1 MHREIEVGALYAL
14 LHDVG
19 KPVQRFL
26 KRVSRNLEREGAE
39 KALVALSRLTGK
51 SREELLA
58 DAERISHEE
67 ATDWIVNALSKWGIQ
82 IPQRVKSA
90 VEEVVRKA
98 DIMAAS
104 ERRLG
109 EPYELSKLMHSL
121 VKSIFAESGL
131 GVAYE
136 PEYVPLLSPTW
147 VLRVAGYQE
156 LVGLKNYLER
166 RYKDRL
172 DLVEGFIK
180 LFKPLAGELEVCTKR
195 PDQCDVKTLK
205 DHLKS
210 FLVERA
216 RVLSD
221 PMWLPVRAIN
231 ARNLLYL
238 EAKGIREAIES
249 SSYAEVVEELANK
262 LLALLELYEPYTH
275 GITRGFVDSLDQIM
289 KYTCLLTPSAV
300 YATVTPDI
308 SLYSHSKLVAAYTSA
323 YIASQSGRARLLVID
338 SNQIQQFIGSP
349 QRAGAASRIL
359 RGRSLIVEL
368 VLDALANYTLTLFNN
383 MPSSNVVVSEGGTLD
398 IVIPDLPDIEKYIAR
413 LRAVARDVSLS
424 EFNGRLSFT
433 IACSRSFNVEE
444 LDFLGSLVRG
454 GGFYEVLESLS
465 LDLAL
470 NKATRP
476 ANEPLYIDTDKIA
489 DFDALTREP
498 VLEEDLKTT
507 GLALKVS
514 EETIEYANRIAGP
527 NKLSIGDTIGRS
539 THLSLIGGTLARNL
553 IAVIGIHVYR
563 SDGGL
568 PLPDSEALTSI
579 TRDLA
584 REICGERELLCDV
597 KIGEV
602 SIRLGFIPL
611 TRAGALYVLISAKKI
626 ASPLT
631 REYAQEVWSAIAS
644 FLQVYA
650 DRIAKHLERLKGRVI
665 RVIVKTVN
673 TFTDFIPSTDLE
685 AFKGIKAVVKALLD
699 RGVDVSFSNIAI
711 NPWHPTRDEVELKDL
726 DEYDIIA
733 VGKMDCDKLGDVR
746 RLLSFSPSRLLT
758 FSELLNL
765 ILAGKSYLRVFENKA
780 LYGDV
785 VALYAGGDDAV
796 FYGHWIPV
804 ISYIAKVYED
814 VRRVLP
820 PLTFS
825 IGLTLDKSDAPL
837 ILLYGDAIELLE
849 RVKRKSRAA
858 CALRLS
864 NPVLVPVPG
873 KVMYELVDV
882 MPLEAPSDKYPWVD
896 DVTGY
901 WNFSCLAQILERL
914 YLAEKQSEFRDFK
927 NALIE
932 SKRDIYLVSMLG
944 AKLVRALE
952 GFAGS
957 ASIDMSKMLRL
968 LVPIELEYAY
978 LWARR
983 GDALKRVSSALVG
996 VCREARILAWPEEIE
1011 GSVESLHTALRI
1023 VLAAKPILDHILL
1036 ALRM

>member
-1 MHREIEVGALYAL
+1 MHREIEIEALYAL

-26 KRVSRNLEREGAE
+26 RRVRKNLEKEGVE
-39 KALVALSRLTGK
+39 RALAALSKLTGM
-51 SREELLA
+51 SREDLLA

-67 ATDWIVNALSKWGIQ
+67 ATDWIINALSKWDIQ
-82 IPQRVKSA
+82 IPQRVRST

-98 DIMAAS
+98 DRMAAS

-109 EPYELSKLMHSL
+109 EPYELSKLMYSL
-121 VKSIFAESGL
+121 VRSVFEESGL
-131 GVAYE
+131 GVKYE
-136 PEYVPLLSPTW
+136 AEYVPLLLPTW
-147 VLRVAGYQE
+147 VLRISGYQE
-156 LVGLKNYLER
+156 LVGLKSYFER
-166 RYKDRL
+166 SHGGRL
-172 DLVEGFIK
+172 DLVEGFVEV
-180 LFKPLAGELEVCTKR
+180 FKPLASELEVCIKR
-195 PDQCDVKTLK
+195 TDQCDVKALRNHIEK
-205 DHLKS
+205 L
-210 FLVERA
+210 LVERA

-221 PMWLPVRAIN
+221 PMWLPVRVIS

-238 EAKGIREAIES
+238 EAKGIKEAIES
-249 SSYAEVVEELANK
+249 SSYAEAVEELINK
-262 LLALLELYEPYTH
+262 LLALLELYEPRTH
-275 GITRGFVDSLDQIM
+275 GITRGFVDSLDQIV
-289 KYTCLLTPSAV
+289 KYTCLLVPSAV

-323 YIASQSGRARLLVID
+323 YIASQGGKARLLTID

-349 QRAGAASRIL
+349 QRAGAASRVL

-368 VLDALANYTLTLFNN
+368 ILDALANYTLVLFNN
-383 MPSSNVVVSEGGTLD
+383 MPLSSVVVSEGGTLD
-398 IVIPDLPDIEKYIAR
+398 IVIPDLPDIEKHIAR
-413 LRAVARDVSLS
+413 LRAVARDVSLN

-444 LDFLGSLVRG
+444 LDFLGSLVKG
-454 GGFYEVLESLS
+454 GGFYNVLESLS

-470 NKATRP
+470 NKATRL
-476 ANEPLYIDTDKIA
+476 ANEPLYIDAGKIA

-498 VLEEDLKTT
+498 VPDEDLKAT
-507 GLALKVS
+507 GFALKVS
-514 EETIEYANRIAGP
+514 EETIEYANRVAGP
-527 NKLSIGDTIGRS
+527 NKLSIGDTVGRS

-553 IAVIGIHVYR
+553 IAVIGIYVYR
-563 SDGGL
+563 RDDGL
-568 PLPDSEALTSI
+568 PLPDSDALTSI

-602 SIRLGFIPL
+602 GIRLGFIPL

-626 ASPLT
+626 VNPLT
-631 REYAQEVWSAIAS
+631 REYAQQAWSAIAS
-644 FLQVYA
+644 FLKVYA
-650 DRIAKHLERLKGRVI
+650 DLLVKHLERLRGRVI
-665 RVIVKTVN
+665 RVAVKTVN
-673 TFTDFIPSTDLE
+673 TFIDFIPSMDLE
-685 AFKGIKAVVKALLD
+685 AFEGIKAVVKALLD
-699 RGVDVSFSNIAI
+699 REVDVSFSNITI

-733 VGKMDCDKLGDVR
+733 IGKMDCDKLGDVR

-765 ILAGKSYLRVFENKA
+765 ILAGKSYLRVFENKV

-785 VALYAGGDDAV
+785 IALYAGGDDAV

-804 ISYIAKVYED
+804 ISYIARVYED
-814 VRRVLP
+814 ISRALH

-825 IGLTLDKSDAPL
+825 VGLTLDKSDAPI

-849 RVKRKSRAA
+849 KVKRRSRAA

-864 NPVLVPVPG
+864 NPVLVAAPG
-873 KVMYELVDV
+873 KTVYELIDV
-882 MPLEAPSDKYPWVD
+882 MPLEAPSNKYPWVD

-901 WNFSCLAQILERL
+901 WNFTCMARILERL
-914 YLAEKQSEFRDFK
+914 YLADKQGEFRDFK
-927 NALIE
+927 NVLIE
-932 SKRDIYLVSMLG
+932 NKRDIYLVSMLG
-944 AKLVRALE
+944 AKLARALE
-952 GFAGS
+952 GAAGT
-957 ASIDMSKMLRL
+957 SIDMSKILRL

-983 GDALKRVSSALVG
+983 SDALKRVSSALIS
-996 VCREARILAWPEEIE
+996 VCREAKMLAWPEEIE
-1011 GSVESLHTALRI
+1011 GSIEGLHTALRT